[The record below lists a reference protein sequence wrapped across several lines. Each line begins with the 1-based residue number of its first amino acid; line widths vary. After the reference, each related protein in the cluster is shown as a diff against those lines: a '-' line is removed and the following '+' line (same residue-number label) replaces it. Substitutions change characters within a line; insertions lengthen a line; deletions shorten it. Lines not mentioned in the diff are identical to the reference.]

1 MKGDYSVI
9 DYSMQ
14 CGSLDVGV
22 FVPAACSFAA
32 SSVVPAPVVAA
43 FPFLSCGLG
52 VGCVGGPPGG
62 AFVGSRIFFAHVA
75 ASNEGPFLTAW
86 AVLPLS
92 SCSCSYAYGR
102 GTAVGPQSGKRC
114 WTLLACGGLSL
125 P

>member
-52 VGCVGGPPGG
+52 VGCGGLRGVLWSG
-62 AFVGSRIFFAHVA
+62 A
-75 ASNEGPFLTAW
+75 ASFSHLLQRVMKDRFSQHGRSSHFLR
-86 AVLPLS
+86 VLVHMRMGEARLS
-92 SCSCSYAYGR
+92 GHNL
-102 GTAVGPQSGKRC
+102 GKRC
-114 WTLLACGGLSL
+114 WTLLSCGGLSL